1 MEDGE
6 ALVLHLLQS
15 ESHEVLFDKDEVGLV
30 CFNRIFKIIFFDSF
44 LWVSQVRRQ
53 NSNARCGLEILSV
66 TQFIDNFFDRVDDNF
81 RSQI

>member
-15 ESHEVLFDKDEVGLV
+15 ESHEVLFDKDEIGLV
-30 CFNRIFKIIFFDSF
+30 SFDWIFQVIFFDSF
-44 LWVSQVRRQ
+44 FWVSQVRRQ

-66 TQFIDNFFDRVDDNF
+66 T
-81 RSQI
+81 